1 MTNNKQLVIVLL
13 LVLIVIMAITIY
25 LCNNKEQ
32 FQYNYPDEEKK
43 INDCAKSMDELF
55 NLIESLKAAN
65 FPVELRQAY
74 AMTLITEDPK
84 HLEKV
89 HEIINKLEIT
99 DRDKQNLSN
108 IVFNRKGMAHSLKE
122 KQAMVTAN
130 NIFNKLEAYENDM
143 LYHNLSNN

>member
-1 MTNNKQLVIVLL
+1 
-13 LVLIVIMAITIY
+13 
-25 LCNNKEQ
+25 
-32 FQYNYPDEEKK
+32 
-43 INDCAKSMDELF
+43 
-55 NLIESLKAAN
+55 
-65 FPVELRQAY
+65 
-74 AMTLITEDPK
+74 MTLITEDPK